1 MILKFFEAIDR
12 YLELFST
19 FMMMITMC
27 SATVIAFVNV
37 VARYVFSYSMV
48 WAGEAVS
55 YLFIWC
61 VLFGAAYGFKIG
73 MHLGVTIVIQK
84 LKPEIAKWLLS
95 FSLTIILGYLICLF
109 FWGIDFVKFNHMM
122 EMVSVDLEISYWIIY
137 ICVPITMAIAAYQV
151 LLKLIK
157 TIRVPAAQFSY
168 DMVMKEH

>member
-1 MILKFFEAIDR
+1 MIKIFETLDN
-12 YLELFST
+12 YLEIFST
-19 FMMMITMC
+19 FMMMITMI
-27 SATVIAFVNV
+27 SATLIAFVNV
-37 VARYVFSYSMV
+37 VARYGFDYSMT

-73 MHLGVTIVIQK
+73 MHLGVTIVIQTI
-84 LKPEIAKWLLS
+84 KPSIAKWLLS
-95 FSLTIILGYLICLF
+95 FSLVIILGYLICLF

-122 EMVSVDLEISYWIIY
+122 GMVSVDLEIDYWLIY
-137 ICVPITMAIAAYQV
+137 LCVPITMAIASYQV

-157 TIRVPAAQFSY
+157 TIKVPADQFSY